1 MLDDQMLSRLS
12 PQILKLQSQSR
23 APITV
28 YVLNSPGGQTAAMQ
42 GIIRLLKLADQD
54 GTSPCHVITV
64 VTNKAQSA
72 AADLVS
78 AGDYSIAFPSSMLLY
93 HGVRTPMLIPTLQ
106 PFTAERTSLLAHILR
121 LTNDAYAMDLAR
133 KAEKRF
139 LLRFMILYPEFKD
152 VRDAVA
158 PKTISDLDCFVTL
171 LSQRLSAKAIEV
183 LQKAQERYRRYEPL
197 MSKLLDKAS
206 KQSGPAIPAHI
217 EAQRIK
223 AIVNFEVSSNKRN
236 KGWTFKDGGGLTR
249 VVEDFFLMAEYLENQ
264 QSDRLEHWCLT
275 VGKMSLSKSEQETLN
290 QIADEKARNEQ
301 LIKTVRPIIQP
312 VWMFFIAL
320 CHALQEDDNE
330 LTAVDAYWFGLVDE
344 VWGNAT
350 LVASRWFEE
359 FEADQQPSES
369 DDKETKSGDAKE
381 KPVATGA

>member
-1 MLDDQMLSRLS
+1 MLSRLS

-28 YVLNSPGGQTAAMQ
+28 YVLNSPGGQTAIMQ
-42 GIIRLLKLADQD
+42 GIVRLLKLADQD
-54 GTSPCHVITV
+54 GASPCHIITV

-72 AADLVS
+72 AADLIS
-78 AGDYSIAFPSSMLLY
+78 AGDYSIAFPNSTLLY

-139 LLRFMILYPEFKD
+139 LLRFILLYPDFQKL
-152 VRDAVA
+152 RDAKA
-158 PKTISDLDCFVTL
+158 PKTVSDLDCFATL
-171 LSQRLSAKAIEV
+171 LSERLSANAKKV
-183 LQKAQERYRRYEPL
+183 LQRAQERYRRYEPL

-206 KQSGPAIPAHI
+206 NQVGPAIPAKI

-223 AIVNFEVSSNKRN
+223 AIVDFEVSSNKNN
-236 KGWTFKDGGGLTR
+236 KGWTCKDGGLTR
-249 VVEDFFLMAEYLENQ
+249 IVEDFFLMAEYLENQ

-275 VGKMSLSKSEQETLN
+275 VGKMSLSKTEKETLDK
-290 QIADEKARNEQ
+290 ITDEKARNEQ
-301 LIKTVRPIIQP
+301 LIKIVRPIIQP

-344 VWGNAT
+344 VWGNAS
-350 LVASRWFEE
+350 LIASRWFEE
-359 FEADQQPSES
+359 FEEDPPQPSKS
-369 DDKETKSGDAKE
+369 DDKEKKSSDTKE